1 MTERRAQDAER
12 ELIKLKL
19 LTYLGERIGE
29 ELEAT
34 ITGVE
39 KFGLFCTGIAIPA
52 EGLIHISTMG
62 DDHYD
67 YDDRSHTLIGR
78 RNNQTFRL
86 GDRLRVTVAKVNLAE
101 RKLEMR
107 LVAGERRGVSESL
120 RGRKAPRR
128 ESRNPPKRRQR
139 R

>member
-1 MTERRAQDAER
+1 
-12 ELIKLKL
+12 
-19 LTYLGERIGE
+19 
-29 ELEAT
+29 
-34 ITGVE
+34 
-39 KFGLFCTGIAIPA
+39 
-52 EGLIHISTMG
+52 MG